1 MQIAIRHVYARC
13 VRTSE
18 YFEKKIRH
26 RGIRREWCEW
36 VMENPVATEIQEDA
50 RVRYWA
56 FVEEAEHYIR
66 VITEA
71 DGTYVNAFFD
81 RTFERRRTP

>member
-1 MQIAIRHVYARC
+1 
-13 VRTSE
+13 
-18 YFEKKIRH
+18 
-26 RGIRREWCEW
+26 
-36 VMENPVATEIQEDA
+36 MENPVATEIQEDA